1 MMPDDHDPTWH
12 RLQRLTVIE
21 PDPARSDRVRR
32 RCRVAMAERPPHERH
47 AIARPRYIGRIL
59 EPGLTYGLSVV
70 YLSAIIYDVMRVY
83 LRR

>member
-1 MMPDDHDPTWH
+1 MPDDRDPTWH
-12 RLQRLTVIE
+12 RLQCLTVIE

-32 RCRVAMAERPPHERH
+32 RCRVAMAARPQHVQS
-47 AIARPRYIGRIL
+47 AIAPPGYLGRIL

>member
-1 MMPDDHDPTWH
+1 MMPDDRDPTWH
-12 RLQRLTVIE
+12 RLQCLTVIE

-32 RCRVAMAERPPHERH
+32 RCRVAMAARPQHVQS
-47 AIARPRYIGRIL
+47 AIAPPGYLGRIL